1 MNSGYAAALDRLR
14 NFCCMAVKAAN
25 RVPCPPPLSTLVFT
39 PAFSV
44 YTKLGTDPIF
54 SFFQL
59 SHQFL
64 KAFQCV
70 LEVFN
75 DIRGEFVRIGQIVQ
89 IGE

>member
-1 MNSGYAAALDRLR
+1 MHDDRIVLMYLSTAGGNAIANLRYILR
-14 NFCCMAVKAAN
+14 NTKPEASGSHPK
-25 RVPCPPPLSTLVFT
+25 LS
-39 PAFSV
+39 
-44 YTKLGTDPIF
+44 IF

-64 KAFQCV
+64 KALQRV